1 MALDDGDRERPRGPR
16 MAWTPGE
23 YLVGA
28 AVGTLMLMATVVWSA
43 TELAALTA
51 TRQPVRF
58 TFGSAVESTV
68 RLIASPSD
76 PLAALPTEIAQ
87 TGVSATLWWT
97 ALVTTVVPV
106 AVGACWVYRR
116 TGRRSAP
123 SAAWATDRQLNDL
136 QVPGSGRGRLV
147 LGARN
152 SSLIAAE
159 PSQAVIVLGPARSG
173 KTAGLAIPAIL
184 EWDGPVLA
192 TSVRTDL
199 VDAAHAA
206 RQRRGEVW
214 VYDPSATISSRYATV
229 GWNPLDGC
237 SEWQTAQRRAMALS
251 SAGRRGLG
259 ASDEDFWFAVA
270 AKLLAPLLYA
280 AATGGYSMADVVRWV
295 DTQEELEVRAELVA
309 TGEAAAIHAAQATWQ
324 REART
329 RSSAYTTAEVVLQAL
344 QDPTVL
350 ASTINGVVAADTL
363 LDGTARSL
371 FVCAPGHEQDRLR
384 PVFTALL
391 EHVIER
397 AYARHAA
404 GDPVGRPLLIVLDEA
419 ANIAT
424 PRDLNAIVSTAAGTG
439 IQLMT
444 IWQDMAQI
452 QARYGQRASTVVN
465 NHRAKLVLSGVSDEP
480 TLRYVSQL
488 VGDREFRAD
497 QVSLDSTGRHG
508 TSTGHPYFRA
518 LAPADALRR
527 ISPGE
532 ALLIYGH
539 LPPASVRLRPWFRD
553 RQLRALAERGRHR
566 DTRPDE
572 AHGGPSG

>member
-1 MALDDGDRERPRGPR
+1 MALDDGSPQTSRHPR

-23 YLVGA
+23 YIVGA
-28 AVGTLMLMATVVWSA
+28 AVGALMATSTTVWVA
-43 TELAALTA
+43 TQLAALVA
-51 TRQPVRF
+51 VGHPVRF
-58 TFGSAVESTV
+58 AYGSAVEATV
-68 RLIASPSD
+68 RLVANPAE
-76 PLAALPTEIAQ
+76 PLAALPADV
-87 TGVSATLWWT
+87 VSVGLTAALWWT
-97 ALVTTVVPV
+97 SLIAV
-106 AVGACWVYRR
+106 AMPIAAGARWVHRR
-116 TGRRSAP
+116 TRARSAP
-123 SAAWATDRQLNDL
+123 SASWATGRQLADL
-136 QVPGSGRGRLV
+136 RVSGPGRGRLV
-147 LGARN
+147 VGARGHR
-152 SSLIAAE
+152 LIAAE

-199 VDAAHAA
+199 IDATYAA
-206 RQRRGEVW
+206 RERRGQVW
-214 VYDPSATISSRYATV
+214 IYDPSAAITSRYPSI

-237 SEWQTAQRRAMALS
+237 ADWHTAQRRAAALS
-251 SAGRRGLG
+251 RAGRRGL
-259 ASDEDFWFAVA
+259 AAADEDFWFAVA
-270 AKLLAPLLYA
+270 AKLIAPLLYA

-309 TGEAAAIHAAQATWQ
+309 AGNDAVIHAAQATWR

-329 RSSAYTTAEVVLQAL
+329 RSSAYTTAEVVLHAL

-350 ASTINGVVAADTL
+350 QSTVDGNIAADTL
-363 LDGTARSL
+363 LDGTARTL
-371 FVCAPGHEQDRLR
+371 FICAPSHEQERLR
-384 PVFTALL
+384 PMFTALL

-397 AYARHAA
+397 AYVRHATSGSA
-404 GDPVGRPLLIVLDEA
+404 SRPLLIVLDEA

-424 PRDLNAIVSTAAGTG
+424 PRDLDTLASTAAGTG

-444 IWQDMAQI
+444 VWQDMAQI
-452 QARYGQRASTVVN
+452 QARYGQRAATVVN

-488 VGDREFRAD
+488 VGDREFRSD

-518 LAPADALRR
+518 LAPSDALRR
-527 ISPGE
+527 IAPGE

-539 LPPASVRLRPWFRD
+539 LPPASIQLRPWFAD
-553 RQLRALAERGRHR
+553 RRLRAIA
-566 DTRPDE
+566 TRR
-572 AHGGPSG
+572 